1 MNEINFDC
9 DRVIGIYFTPGFGGK
24 FLGNCL
30 ALSDDMTFQHD
41 LLVEMQ
47 LNGELEIDKKIKML
61 NKQLTSNLLSWNN
74 LGMGDCHL
82 FGISKNIKFPHHGIE
97 KIKYNSNMIKLTNS
111 QKYFFLTIHGN
122 YELKQIINTWKNCKY
137 IIFNDNILFSKLRN
151 YRKDK
156 FPFIWEMLKENDWD
170 RDLLIYDGLLANSN
184 DLLELSLD
192 LLNKVKNKLKDKKF
206 ISKVNKKY
214 ETNKFEYLWNL
225 YKENDWLNECPKSL
239 REYINFPEEI
249 KNVIEQKFDVNNKK
263 TKKITKN
270 INCVY
275 VWDSNWYLSE
285 EKFLYHVEKLYTIIG
300 LKGYDKF
307 KILNY
312 YNNWID
318 ALDELN
324 KK

>member
-30 ALSDDMTFQHD
+30 ALSDDMTFQYN

-47 LNGELEIDKKIKML
+47 LNGELEIEKKIKIL
-61 NKQLTSNLLSWNN
+61 NNQLTFNVD
-74 LGMGDCHL
+74 MGETKL
-82 FGISKNIKFPHHGIE
+82 FGSSENIKFPHYNM
-97 KIKYNSNMIKLTNS
+97 KNVKYNSNMIRLTNS
-111 QKYFFLTIHGN
+111 EKYFFLTIHGN
-122 YELKQIINTWKNCKY
+122 HELTQVLNTWKNCKY
-137 IIFNDNILFSKLRN
+137 IIFNDNLLFSKLRN
-151 YRKDK
+151 FRKDK
-156 FPFIWEMLKENDWD
+156 FPFVWEMLKENDWD
-170 RDLLIYDGLLANSN
+170 KDLLMFDGLLANLY
-184 DLLELSLD
+184 DLLELSPD

-214 ETNKFEYLWNL
+214 EINKFEYLWDL
-225 YKENDWLNECPKSL
+225 YKENNWPNECPKSL

-249 KNVIEQKFDVNNKK
+249 KNIIEKKFNVNDKK
-263 TKKITKN
+263 IKKITKN
-270 INCVY
+270 INCIY
-275 VWDSNWYLSE
+275 VWDTNWYLSE
-285 EKFLYHVEKLYTIIG
+285 EKFLYHIEKLYAIIG
-300 LKGYDKF
+300 LKRYDKF

-318 ALDELN
+318 TLDERN